1 MLDRRHV
8 VHADAVAEG
17 LPTQIA
23 GLLQSSL
30 AAARDV
36 FLKRLGVPLRQHSE
50 LGIHAG
56 PR

>member
-23 GLLQSSL
+23 GLLKSGL
-30 AAARDV
+30 AAARDI
-36 FLKRLGVPLRQHSE
+36 FLKRLGVPLGQDSE
-50 LGIHAG
+50 LGIHDG